1 MQSSRVQPGR
11 ALLIL
16 LGLAV
21 GHVALANPRITDDT
35 RRITPRPTP
44 VPGTAASQ
52 SGWLAFGA
60 NNASDI
66 AVGANGVVW
75 IIGNDPAGAADK
87 NIYRWDGNAFQKT
100 VGQAVRIAVDPNG
113 KAWVVNSSGGIFRW
127 IETSWQD
134 MPGKAIDIGIGAKGE
149 VWVLDPNGTPFK
161 WDGNNWRAI
170 GGGGWRIAVDPNGNP
185 WVVNQGNQIWRW
197 KGTTWELLAGSAKDI
212 AIGPDGSVLIVS
224 TVPAAGGFQIQRWA
238 DGQWVPEKDAA
249 GAAVASGPAGALY
262 VMKDTGTVLRGAAS
276 PAAPAPG
283 TPPAVAG
290 TAPSNQEDLCWKK
303 TYGRG
308 VGTVPTDCSTDY
320 DKDAGLC
327 YKKCPAG
334 YKGVGPVCWQSC
346 PDGWRT
352 TEPSA

>member
-1 MQSSRVQPGR
+1 MLERREILRPTNAPFRRNPFRHPKECACSHRECSWGR

-21 GHVALANPRITDDT
+21 GDVALANPRITDDT
-35 RRITPRPTP
+35 RRLTPRPTP
-44 VPGTAASQ
+44 VPASAASQ

-87 NIYRWDGNAFQKT
+87 NIYRWDGNAFQKM
-100 VGQAVRIAVDPNG
+100 VGQAVRIAVNPNG
-113 KAWVVNSSGGIFRW
+113 KAWVVNSSGSIFRW

-161 WDGNNWRAI
+161 WDGNNWRPI

-197 KGTTWELLAGSAKDI
+197 NGTSWDLLPGSAKDI
-212 AIGPDGSVLIVS
+212 AIGPDGSVRVVS
-224 TVPAAGGFQIQRWA
+224 TMPAAGGFQIQRWA
-238 DGQWVPEKDAA
+238 DGQWVPEK
-249 GAAVASGPAGALY
+249 
-262 VMKDTGTVLRGAAS
+262 TR
-276 PAAPAPG
+276 PAPRSPRVPPVPG
-283 TPPAVAG
+283 T
-290 TAPSNQEDLCWKK
+290 
-303 TYGRG
+303 
-308 VGTVPTDCSTDY
+308 
-320 DKDAGLC
+320 
-327 YKKCPAG
+327 
-334 YKGVGPVCWQSC
+334 
-346 PDGWRT
+346 
-352 TEPSA
+352 